1 MKKSVIRNMS
11 KYIVNVKNVYF
22 SYNNGAYVLENV
34 NLNVKERD
42 FLMVVGP
49 NGGGKTTLVKL
60 LLGILKPSYGEI
72 KIFDQS
78 PANVLDRIG
87 YVPQKTNNKNELPL
101 SVIECTLLGLQSR
114 FFKFSYSKNEIKKA
128 EDLLEQLEMLE
139 FKDKKMSELSGGQV
153 QRVYLARALI
163 SNPELLIL
171 DEPTSN
177 IDPFGSFCLFTL
189 LEKIN
194 VEKTIIMVTHNLNL
208 LATKINSVACV
219 NRYLLYNDKPELTK
233 EMMEIMYGVHDEHT
247 CSIGA
252 YVSEE
257 IDHLVKC
264 EHREKC
270 LKIFNKVNNK
280 SHPLL

>member
-1 MKKSVIRNMS
+1 MS
-11 KYIVNVKNVYF
+11 KFIVNVKNVYF
-22 SYNNGAYVLENV
+22 SYNNGTYALENI
-34 NLNVKERD
+34 NLNVKEKD
-42 FLMVVGP
+42 FLMVVGS

-60 LLGILKPSYGEI
+60 LLGILKPSNGEI
-72 KIFDQS
+72 KIFGQS
-78 PANVLDRIG
+78 PADVLDRIG
-87 YVPQKTNNKNELPL
+87 YVPQKTNNKNEVPL
-101 SVIECTLLGLQSR
+101 SVLECTLLGLQSR
-114 FFKFSYSKNEIKKA
+114 FFKFGYSKSETKKA
-128 EDLLEQLEMLE
+128 EDVLDQLEMLE
-139 FKDKKMSELSGGQV
+139 FKDKKMTELSGGQV

-177 IDPFGSFCLFTL
+177 IDPYGSFCFFSL
-189 LEKIN
+189 LENIN

-257 IDHLVKC
+257 IDHLTKC
-264 EHREKC
+264 EHRDKC
-270 LKIFNKVNNK
+270 LKTFNSVK
-280 SHPLL
+280 